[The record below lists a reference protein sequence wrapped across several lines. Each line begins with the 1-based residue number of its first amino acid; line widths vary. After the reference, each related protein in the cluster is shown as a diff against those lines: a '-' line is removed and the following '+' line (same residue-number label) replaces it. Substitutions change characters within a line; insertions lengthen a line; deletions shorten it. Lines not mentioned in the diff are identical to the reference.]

1 MKGQVF
7 LLVLAA
13 GQQLTARSVRGK
25 INIFN
30 LFHNILCTKDINR
43 RRSENEDSSE
53 ESSEELEDSGNY
65 CFMLL

>member
-30 LFHNILCTKDINR
+30 LFYNVLCIQDINR

-53 ESSEELEDSGNY
+53 ESSEEVDVSGTY
-65 CFMLL
+65 CFIFL